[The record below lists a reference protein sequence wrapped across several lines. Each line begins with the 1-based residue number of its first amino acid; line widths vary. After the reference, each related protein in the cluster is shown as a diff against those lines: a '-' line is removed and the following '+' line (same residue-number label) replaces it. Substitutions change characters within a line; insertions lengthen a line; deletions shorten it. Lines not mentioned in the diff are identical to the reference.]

1 MIGMIGMIAIDY
13 MYDYKM
19 QNLCLI
25 FRVVFFQDFLCLHC
39 AILCIL
45 TRIDV
50 LSRAVSTLNVRQARA
65 GSEKDEA
72 ALARK
77 ARVMQRRLDE

>member
-1 MIGMIGMIAIDY
+1 MIGMIAIDY
-13 MYDYKM
+13 MYHLY
-19 QNLCLI
+19 NAESLFSGL
-25 FRVVFFQDFLCLHC
+25 FFFQDFLCLHC

-50 LSRAVSTLNVRQARA
+50 LSRAVSTNVRHARA

-72 ALARK
+72 GSIGTE